1 MYATKIGA
9 VSKQMGISWRKSGSR
24 GNVGRSC
31 KVRKK
36 RTSIRKMGDYLLGK
50 EIKVV
55 AAMIE
60 QDGNILCMQRK
71 SGTLANKWEVPGG
84 KVEAG
89 ETLEEAL
96 KREVKEELACEIEV
110 GVLIADVLHP
120 YDFGKIRLLTFHC
133 TITKGVPKLIDHL
146 DKKWLS
152 RKQLLS
158 LDWVPADLTT
168 VRRVLSQR

>member
-1 MYATKIGA
+1 MLF
-9 VSKQMGISWRKSGSR
+9 SISM
-24 GNVGRSC
+24 VI
-31 KVRKK
+31 KK
-36 RTSIRKMGDYLLGK
+36 LSAIRKMGEYLMGK

-71 SGTLANKWEVPGG
+71 SGPLANKWEFPGG

-96 KREVKEELACEIEV
+96 KREIKEELACEIEV
-110 GVLIADVLHP
+110 GDLIADVLHP